1 MRMCIESSLSR
12 KILIFNILAIFTL
25 FILMLE
31 SDLLLSDILG
41 VFMVIT
47 ILISVTL
54 LSVVLKRCD
63 IA

>member
-1 MRMCIESSLSR
+1 MKMCIESSLSR